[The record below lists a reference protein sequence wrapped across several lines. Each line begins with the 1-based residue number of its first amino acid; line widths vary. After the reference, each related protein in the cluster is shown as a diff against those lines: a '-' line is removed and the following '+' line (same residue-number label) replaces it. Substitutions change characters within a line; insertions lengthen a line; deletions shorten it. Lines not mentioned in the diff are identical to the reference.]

1 MPGQL
6 VIIVV
11 VVVVAAAVFT
21 VAETMY
27 HAIFVAQG
35 KEPIFSGTLKRR
47 QPCLKA
53 LEICQFERCFEF

>member
-11 VVVVAAAVFT
+11 VVVVLVVVAAAVFT
-21 VAETMY
+21 VVETVY
-27 HAIFVAQG
+27 HAISVAQG

-53 LEICQFERCFEF
+53 LDFF

>member
-11 VVVVAAAVFT
+11 VVAAAVFT
-21 VAETMY
+21 VIETMY

-35 KEPIFSGTLKRR
+35 KEPIFFWHI
-47 QPCLKA
+47 KA
-53 LEICQFERCFEF
+53 EAALSEGNGIFLV

>member
-11 VVVVAAAVFT
+11 VVVAAAVFT
-21 VAETMY
+21 VVETMY

-35 KEPIFSGTLKRR
+35 KEPIFSGTSKRR

-53 LEICQFERCFEF
+53 LEFF

>member
-11 VVVVAAAVFT
+11 VVVFVVVVAAAVFT
-21 VAETMY
+21 VVETMY

-35 KEPIFSGTLKRR
+35 KEPIFFWHI
-47 QPCLKA
+47 KA
-53 LEICQFERCFEF
+53 EAALSEGNGIFLV